1 MNLEQLKTAVF
12 GYLQV
17 TFPGVDR
24 HALLNNGTTT
34 DSLER
39 IETLF
44 VQAANN
50 ARRHAEL
57 RHDWQCAEVT
67 LEGAIPT
74 DQSGLSWDAMTNEE
88 GTPVSLRQIRFVYVV
103 DDDGD
108 MMPVTVVKKSRA
120 AKVKF
125 DKKKVRPHDYHGDSS
140 YPAKIVHWAR
150 RFYTDP
156 SNDVEAVNLV
166 VEGYGDLPNYDPF
179 GVLNLVNSTAA
190 DFGGLELK
198 GSWRKLPTMN
208 DGKPQYVQYEADG
221 FTVKATMKWV
231 TASLHWLITAFI
243 EGVGIPAG
251 YNDQNVATPDL
262 LTDDWLLANLVTE
275 SSLRFIPYNVSDYFL
290 TRGFNYM
297 MYATIVELNML
308 IQRFVFRQEGTV
320 QPPIKERDEALEML
334 IRDDVY
340 STEGGDWSDL
350 DDE

>member
-24 HALLNNGTTT
+24 HALLSNGTTT

-103 DDDGD
+103 DDEGA

-221 FTVKATMKWV
+221 FTIKATIN
-231 TASLHWLITAFI
+231 WLA
-243 EGVGIPAG
+243 GVVNAWRIIAGI
-251 YNDQNVATPDL
+251 YIIDNESDVATPDL
-262 LTDDWLLANLVTE
+262 VYLDWIRSDLITVVPLTFV
-275 SSLRFIPYNVSDYFL
+275 PYNVSDYFL

-334 IRDDVY
+334 IRDDVS